1 MIPTTTQMTF
11 HQQNLEYARKEDD
24 DYLNEFIDNDVPM
37 QMIREVSGQK
47 RTLGK
52 PSSTSEQQ
60 SQIGLN
66 TSSSPQ
72 RSPPTK
78 REKPSNKPSANPDE
92 ASIRARGEP

>member
-52 PSSTSEQQ
+52 PSATLEQQ

-66 TSSSPQ
+66 TSLSPQ

-78 REKPSNKPSANPDE
+78 REKTIKQTLCQP
-92 ASIRARGEP
+92 